1 MNLGKVCIV
10 RIKTLK
16 TSVLK
21 LKKHLFYL
29 SLGVGWNFSTLS
41 YTTSYTAYL
50 FDNQMK

>member
-21 LKKHLFYL
+21 LKKQSFLSVFGCRMELFYTFLHHFLHRL
-29 SLGVGWNFSTLS
+29 SV
-41 YTTSYTAYL
+41 
-50 FDNQMK
+50 

>member
-21 LKKHLFYL
+21 LKNIFLSVFGCRMELFYTFLHHFLHRL
-29 SLGVGWNFSTLS
+29 SV
-41 YTTSYTAYL
+41 
-50 FDNQMK
+50 